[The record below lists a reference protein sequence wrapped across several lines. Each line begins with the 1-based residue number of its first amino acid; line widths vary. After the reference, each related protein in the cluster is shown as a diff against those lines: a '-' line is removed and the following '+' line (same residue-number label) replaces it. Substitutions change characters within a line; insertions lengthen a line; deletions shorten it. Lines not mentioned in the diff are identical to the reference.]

1 MELKDVIL
9 STLAEMEDNET
20 TKKVL
25 NSSIEIKKVQ
35 NKDELKRHTLSS
47 SPMIKERKEESQQVP
62 QEIEEKEDDDIA
74 SMESEESFLNSLKE
88 RMLVLFEGF
97 QAPNNTGIDAKVD
110 MTLNFLEYVLAN
122 IDLRKEELKKG
133 KQK

>member
-25 NSSIEIKKVQ
+25 NSSIEVKKVQ
-35 NKDELKRHTLSS
+35 NNNEPKRETLSAT
-47 SPMIKERKEESQQVP
+47 PMIKEKK
-62 QEIEEKEDDDIA
+62 EIEEVYAGREEKDDEDFA
-74 SMESEESFLNSLKE
+74 SIESEESFLNSLKE

-97 QAPNNTGIDAKVD
+97 QAPNNTSIDAKVD

-122 IDLRKEELKKG
+122 IDLRVEELKKG
-133 KQK
+133 KSK